1 MFKATKGQ
9 QLRYA
14 GITVCSTSYSA
25 DYHEHTCKT
34 NNSYISQMEQ
44 HLPFRLMLLQ
54 VYTAVRLGNVPY
66 LLDVTPSNPL
76 PHLFSPPPIP
86 LHVIQVQTKQHAT
99 RISAYL

>member
-1 MFKATKGQ
+1 MFKATRGQ
-9 QLRYA
+9 QLRNA

-44 HLPFRLMLLQ
+44 HLLMLLQ
-54 VYTAVRLGNVPY
+54 AHTAVCLGNAPY

-76 PHLFSPPPIP
+76 PYPLPPPPIP

-99 RISAYL
+99 CISAYL